1 MHLEI
6 ILSLPSFDIVE
17 TVAKIEI
24 DVNAMEEDRFQLW

>member
-6 ILSLPSFDIVE
+6 LLSLSSFDIVE

-24 DVNAMEEDRFQLW
+24 DVNAMEEDSLQL